1 MKHSQ
6 KLREYFQWPFW
17 GEIAQ
22 DATNETG
29 AIIRPFNH
37 IPERVRARKRR
48 VSVRPAGCVTAL
60 PNVGFFCVYLSTR
73 PTQRWPPGWV
83 VGAVQCVHLDVWTHT
98 PLPLCAHPP
107 PPSPQPIRLH
117 IELRYLKISP
127 VKKGGKIL
135 ALCGGGIQ
143 RERDEEAM
151 DQTSR
156 SPLDFYRTLH
166 WKADLFFS
174 FCSSTTDCTDT
185 HTHTHRSH
193 ESLCSHTCPLCV
205 SHVLVSLPI
214 NKLSALLYLRDHDH
228 VNL

>member
-60 PNVGFFCVYLSTR
+60 PNVGFCCVYLSTR

-135 ALCGGGIQ
+135 ALCGGGIK

-185 HTHTHRSH
+185 HTHRSH

>member
-1 MKHSQ
+1 MKQEPLSDPLTTSQ
-6 KLREYFQWPFW
+6 RESKRERGGFQY
-17 GEIAQ
+17 
-22 DATNETG
+22 
-29 AIIRPFNH
+29 
-37 IPERVRARKRR
+37 
-48 VSVRPAGCVTAL
+48 AL
-60 PNVGFFCVYLSTR
+60 PDVWPLFQMLVFAVFIYLPDPLR
-73 PTQRWPPGWV
+73 GDPRGE
-83 VGAVQCVHLDVWTHT
+83 GAVQCVHLDVWTHT

-135 ALCGGGIQ
+135 ALCGGGIK

-185 HTHTHRSH
+185 HTHTPQSWKFMFTYL
-193 ESLCSHTCPLCV
+193 SLMCQSCFGF
-205 SHVLVSLPI
+205 I
-214 NKLSALLYLRDHDH
+214 AYK
-228 VNL
+228 